1 MFSLQFRNKYKK
13 NSSFD
18 WLYVEKFLIIILS
31 RCKIPGG
38 NGGKVD
44 EFPGGIVGLDG
55 IVGIVPFPNI
65 MSFRS

>member
-1 MFSLQFRNKYKK
+1 M
-13 NSSFD
+13 
-18 WLYVEKFLIIILS
+18 IIILS
-31 RCKIPGG
+31 RCKIPVPGG

-65 MSFRS
+65 MSFRSW